1 MEPDM
6 QSEEPLPAKLAAFD
20 ADDLLA
26 LSVQLQ
32 DAVLTVGDIA
42 YDASRKTLALLVRRF
57 CWDAAERAA
66 RAPYSRVLSG
76 LRISHVTS
84 VRSKRIDRS
93 DPGGVLSLLSV
104 SFVPTDGP
112 AGQVDL
118 VFSGGG
124 EIKAEVEC
132 LEASLEDLGPQWEA
146 SGKPDHGLNDDG

>member
-1 MEPDM
+1 MDPDM
-6 QSEEPLPAKLAAFD
+6 ESEEPLPAKLAAFD

-32 DAVLTVGDIA
+32 DALLTVGDIA
-42 YDASRKTLALLVRRF
+42 YDASQKTLALLVRRF
-57 CWDAAERAA
+57 CWEAAQ
-66 RAPYSRVLSG
+66 APYSRVLSG

-93 DPGGVLSLLSV
+93 DPNGVLSLLSV
-104 SFVPTDGP
+104 TFVPTDGP

-146 SGKPDHGLNDDG
+146 SGKPDHDLNDDG